1 MIRLIRA
8 ACLLA
13 AIAGASLGTAA
24 PAGASQTTA
33 LHVAATGAPQR
44 VHGGDG
50 RDHLDYDL
58 VITNNFT
65 AEVTLTSLVV
75 RGGGTKLLTLE
86 GDALAAATHQTT
98 GLGEPTRSIPPSSA
112 VTTLVDVVLPRSA
125 GRSVPKQLRHRIT
138 YTFPPGAPGEAIIGS
153 KTVDAPK
160 LRVDRREPIEVAPP
174 VRGDGW
180 LSANAC
186 CDPSVN
192 HRSTLLSANG
202 TYVAPETFAVD
213 YIRVVNGR
221 FYDGDGTQNTDWFGY
236 RAPIR
241 AVAGGKVVS
250 VVNDRPEVPPL
261 AELNNP
267 TVTKPSDY
275 GGNGVVIEIRP
286 GVFAHYFHMQTGSVS
301 VEVGQRV
308 RTGQKLGLLGNSGNT
323 SGPHLH
329 FGITDGRDTLT
340 TNSLPFEI
348 DRFRFEGTA
357 DPGPT
362 PGEVTVTGKPHNE
375 RRSHPLLTSI
385 SDYSR

>member
-13 AIAGASLGTAA
+13 AIAGASLGTDA

-44 VHGGDG
+44 VHGSDG
-50 RDHLDYDL
+50 REHIDYDL
-58 VITNNFT
+58 VITNDFT

-86 GDALAAATHQTT
+86 GDALAVATHQTT

-112 VTTLVDVVLPRSA
+112 VTTLVDVVLPHSA
-125 GRSVPKQLRHRIT
+125 ERSVPKQLRHRIT

-221 FYDGDGTQNTDWFGY
+221 FYDGDGTQNTDWFAYG
-236 RAPIR
+236 APIR

-267 TVTKPSDY
+267 TVTKPSDF

-301 VEVGQRV
+301 VEGGQRV

-329 FGITDGRDTLT
+329 FGINDRRNPLT
-340 TNSLPFEI
+340 ANSLPFEI
-348 DRFRFEGTA
+348 DHFRFEGTA
-357 DPGPT
+357 GPGPT
-362 PGEVTVTGKPHNE
+362 QGEVTVTGTPHRARAE
-375 RRSHPLLTSI
+375 HPLLNSV
-385 SDYSR
+385 SDYPG